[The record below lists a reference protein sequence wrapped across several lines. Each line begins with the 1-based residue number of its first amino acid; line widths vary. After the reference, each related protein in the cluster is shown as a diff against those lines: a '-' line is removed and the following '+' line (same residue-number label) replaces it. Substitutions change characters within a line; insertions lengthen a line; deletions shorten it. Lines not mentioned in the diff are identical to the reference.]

1 MAVETA
7 IDLAKVRNIGIMAHI
22 DAGKTTTTER
32 ILFYTG
38 INYKI
43 GEVHEGAATMDWM
56 EQEQERGITITS
68 AATTCMWN
76 KHLINIIDTPG
87 HVDFTVEVERSL
99 RVIDSAVAVFER
111 DDRTFLSNV
120 RNAVRNYPTLV
131 PALVLIVSIL
141 IFGIIAP
148 RFLSPG
154 VLSLVL
160 QQVTVIGIVAIAQ
173 TLIIL
178 TAGIDL
184 SVGAI
189 LVLSTFVMG
198 RLSVSYG
205 VPLPIAIAA
214 GMAIGTLM
222 GAFNGFLVA
231 KIKLPPFIVTL
242 GTLSVFTALKL
253 WYSGSESIRNSDIE
267 ANAPSLLWFGEAA
280 ARPFGATITYG
291 GIALILLAAV
301 FWFILQHTAWG
312 RHVYAIGDDPEAAAL
327 SGIKTDRTLISV
339 YAVAGLICGFGAWV
353 AIGRVG
359 SISPISFEEINLAT
373 ITAVVIGGTSLFGG
387 RGSIPGSVLG
397 ALIVGVFT
405 TGLSLACVDD
415 YWQMFAV
422 GNLVLIAVALDQWLR
437 RATQ

>member
-1 MAVETA
+1 MNSSDTKPTDNFEERLGSANDAV
-7 IDLAKVRNIGIMAHI
+7 
-22 DAGKTTTTER
+22 
-32 ILFYTG
+32 
-38 INYKI
+38 
-43 GEVHEGAATMDWM
+43 AAFEKD
-56 EQEQERGITITS
+56 
-68 AATTCMWN
+68 
-76 KHLINIIDTPG
+76 D
-87 HVDFTVEVERSL
+87 RSL
-99 RVIDSAVAVFER
+99 FSILRH
-111 DDRTFLSNV
+111 
-120 RNAVRNYPTLV
+120 AVRDYPTIV

-141 IFGIIAP
+141 VFGLIAP

-189 LVLSTFVMG
+189 LVVSTFVMG
-198 RLSVSYG
+198 RLAVESG
-205 VPLPIAIAA
+205 VPVPLAIAA
-214 GMAIGTLM
+214 GMSIGTLM
-222 GAFNGFLVA
+222 GFFNGLLVA

-253 WYSGSESIRNSDIE
+253 WYSGSESIRNIDIE
-267 ANAPSLLWFGEAA
+267 EKASSLLWFGEAA

-291 GIALILLAAV
+291 GIALILLAIL
-301 FWFILQHTAWG
+301 FWYILQHTAWG
-312 RHVYAIGDDPEAAAL
+312 RHVTAIGDDPEAAVL

-359 SISPISFEEINLAT
+359 SISPISFEDINLAT

-405 TGLSLACVDD
+405 TGLSLAGVDD

-422 GNLVLIAVALDQWLR
+422 GNLVLIAVGLDQWLR
-437 RATQ
+437 RASQ

>member
-1 MAVETA
+1 MSQSEP
-7 IDLAKVRNIGIMAHI
+7 D
-22 DAGKTTTTER
+22 
-32 ILFYTG
+32 F
-38 INYKI
+38 
-43 GEVHEGAATMDWM
+43 EG
-56 EQEQERGITITS
+56 
-68 AATTCMWN
+68 
-76 KHLINIIDTPG
+76 
-87 HVDFTVEVERSL
+87 SL
-99 RVIDSAVAVFER
+99 KNTDDAVAAFQL
-111 DDRTFLSNV
+111 DDRSFLSSI

-131 PALVLIVSIL
+131 PALVLVVSVL
-141 IFGIIAP
+141 VFGLLAP

-189 LVLSTFVMG
+189 LVLSSFVMG
-198 RLSVSYG
+198 RLAVMTG
-205 VPLPIAIAA
+205 VPLPLAIAA

-231 KIKLPPFIVTL
+231 KVKLPPFIVTL

-267 ANAPSLLWFGEAA
+267 ATAPALLWFGEAA
-280 ARPFGATITYG
+280 ARPYGASITYG
-291 GIALILLAAV
+291 GVALILLAGI
-301 FWFILQHTAWG
+301 FWYILQHTAWG
-312 RHVYAIGDDPEAAAL
+312 RHVHAIGDDPEAAIL

-339 YAVAGLICGFGAWV
+339 YAVAGLICGFAGWV

-359 SISPISFEEINLAT
+359 SISPIAFEEINLAT

-405 TGLSLACVDD
+405 TGLSLAGVDD

-437 RATQ
+437 RASQ